1 MRVRLG
7 LRIKTQNVQRRK
19 LGNCSVS
26 KLCPTGMKV
35 EFNRQNPQGKK
46 KIKSGT
52 VATPWNPSVVGG
64 GAKQM
69 NPEAGWPGSLVK

>member
-35 EFNRQNPQGKK
+35 EFDLQNPQGKK
-46 KIKSGT
+46 KTIQNLESG
-52 VATPWNPSVVGG
+52 VLPVYSGISILYVCI
-64 GAKQM
+64 
-69 NPEAGWPGSLVK
+69 